1 MRWDDLSEELQEYYY
16 EIGILEMTDNWIDD
30 VCDVYDELVD
40 VDIEL
45 LLFEKNREYNEH
57 IYKLKYWALPNNSS
71 LQEFYF
77 SNEFKEVER
86 NYEYYEKFKTK
97 FKHGKLRSKG
107 EKYLYKILLKKKVK
121 FVFGESDGCRND
133 KTKRPLIFDFIIYHK
148 GIKIYVEIQGG
159 QHFNYNPFFYEN
171 IESFEDRLY
180 KDKIKKE
187 FAEKNGI
194 FVTLDYPCSDL
205 NYLDSEINKKLL
217 PLIK

>member
-16 EIGILEMTDNWIDD
+16 EIGILEMTNNWIDD
-30 VCDVYDELVD
+30 VCDVYDELAD

-45 LLFEKNREYNEH
+45 LLFEKNREYIEH
-57 IYKLKYWALPNNSS
+57 LYELKYWALPSNSL

-86 NYEYYEKFKTK
+86 NYEYYKKFKTK

-107 EKYLYKILLKKKVK
+107 EKYLYEILLKKKVK
-121 FVFGESDGCRND
+121 FVFSE
-133 KTKRPLIFDFIIYHK
+133 T
-148 GIKIYVEIQGG
+148 
-159 QHFNYNPFFYEN
+159 